1 MLMYNILYIM
11 EAVSFTELRK
21 NLKKYMDGVY
31 TGHYPLIITRKND
44 ENVVMISL
52 DEFNSLQETNYLL
65 ASKANEKHLKKSIAQ
80 QKSGKLRQVKIS

>member
-1 MLMYNILYIM
+1 MD
-11 EAVSFTELRK
+11 AVSYSDLRK
-21 NLKKYMDGVY
+21 NLKKYMDDVY

-65 ASKANEKHLKKSIAQ
+65 ASDANARHLKKSIAQ
-80 QKSGKLRQVKIS
+80 HKAGKLKQVKIT